1 MRSILP
7 PASRVKIV
15 APAIGAPLNTP
26 SHSRWM
32 RSSVAVSWT
41 KTMLSYMPRVAS
53 KKRRMAAAPAMA
65 LLRAD
70 VSSSTCSVNALA
82 NASAVARP
90 MISTQ
95 PLPGVALGVDMGS
108 AQRDGAEIERH
119 QQGLRHFVSGAVVGV
134 DAAPGRH
141 HDALH
146 VAVVAD
152 VVGAGGP
159 AEDVDRVIVAPHQAV
174 RPEVRDLGPRV
185 AGDVRREAHL
195 QAAPRL
201 AVLLPRRDLL
211 AGEAGCG
218 VQEGRGQIGPQRL
231 AGEVGDMEGV
241 PRRFQ
246 CLAGEGA
253 GRLVARVE
261 HVAVERFARQPPR
274 HEHAAL
280 LRRAERRDADAL
292 VVGVDFD
299 DLVGQH
305 AGLLLQMPDG
315 AAYRHLGAQLVVAIP
330 ALKAAVGLEC
340 EGEQIV
346 HDGPFVV
353 GRATAR
359 LRETAPGSTSNGD
372 GSLC

>member
-1 MRSILP
+1 
-7 PASRVKIV
+7 
-15 APAIGAPLNTP
+15 
-26 SHSRWM
+26 M

-65 LLRAD
+65 LLPAD

-95 PLPGVALGVDMGS
+95 PLPGVALGVDTGS

-119 QQGLRHFVSGAVVGV
+119 QQGLRHFVSRAVVGV

-195 QAAPRL
+195 QAAPGL

-218 VQEGRGQIGPQRL
+218 VQEGRGQIGPQR
-231 AGEVGDMEGV
+231 
-241 PRRFQ
+241 
-246 CLAGEGA
+246 LAGEGA

>member
-1 MRSILP
+1 
-7 PASRVKIV
+7 
-15 APAIGAPLNTP
+15 
-26 SHSRWM
+26 M

-65 LLRAD
+65 LLPAD

-119 QQGLRHFVSGAVVGV
+119 QQGLRHFVSRAVVGV

-246 CLAGEGA
+246 CLAGSSRASSTLPSSDSRVSRPGTNTLRCCGA
-253 GRLVARVE
+253 PNGVMLTRSWWVSISMTLSVNMPACCFRCQM
-261 HVAVERFARQPPR
+261 APSIDTS
-274 HEHAAL
+274 AL
-280 LRRAERRDADAL
+280 S
-292 VVGVDFD
+292 
-299 DLVGQH
+299 
-305 AGLLLQMPDG
+305 LL
-315 AAYRHLGAQLVVAIP
+315 
-330 ALKAAVGLEC
+330 
-340 EGEQIV
+340 
-346 HDGPFVV
+346 
-353 GRATAR
+353 
-359 LRETAPGSTSNGD
+359 
-372 GSLC
+372 